1 MLVCIFVLVAPVS
14 FLSHPCVIY
23 VLFFVCVCRGSP
35 GNPMCRDVEAF
46 SLTTCELM
54 CAGTWISDC
63 AYGFAPPPSV
73 CDIECILVYSF
84 IIEFIV
90 LKMYCIVCSNGLSFK
105 QIYYCHYLCTEPW
118 CTEKL
123 TCAILLFCP
132 CSHEWCEMEGYCNHE
147 TLKFSLNSLHSS
159 SNTSS
164 FAFWAGYRSS
174 RSNHK
179 IISEKYRLFLPNS

>member
-14 FLSHPCVIY
+14 FLSHPCVIN
-23 VLFFVCVCRGSP
+23 VLFCVCVSGVSWESNVQGCRSI
-35 GNPMCRDVEAF
+35 F
-46 SLTTCELM
+46 THQFTTCEFM
-54 CAGTWISDC
+54 CASISDC

-90 LKMYCIVCSNGLSFK
+90 LKMYCIVCSNLLSFK

-179 IISEKYRLFLPNS
+179 ISSEKYRLFLPNS